1 MKNQMTE
8 RELLSRLET
17 LPREVSPENDVWP
30 VISSRIERQG
40 AFSHESG
47 TSNRWWYRA
56 AAASIAL
63 AITAGILLDRE
74 WTLAPGAAPP
84 VIASAEQGQ
93 MMQSGALSGVL
104 AASEAQYQA
113 AFREFISVG
122 DAENQVTS
130 QTFEKLTAG
139 WTDMRESEA
148 GLSAALQRDPN
159 SLFLNKR
166 MLELRS
172 RQLRFLKQIAALDK
186 SSRRRMI

>member
-1 MKNQMTE
+1 MKNQMTD

-17 LPREVSPENDVWP
+17 LPREISPENDVWP
-30 VISSRIERQG
+30 IISGRIERQG
-40 AFSHESG
+40 AIVHESG

-63 AITAGILLDRE
+63 AITAGILLERE
-74 WTLAPGAAPP
+74 WTSAPGATPP
-84 VIASAEQGQ
+84 QIASAEQGQ
-93 MMQSGALSGVL
+93 MIQSGALSGVL

-130 QTFEKLTAG
+130 QTIEKLTAG

-148 GLSAALQRDPN
+148 GLNAALQQDPN

>member
-1 MKNQMTE
+1 MKNQMTD
-8 RELLSRLET
+8 RELISRLET

-40 AFSHESG
+40 AIAHESG

-63 AITAGILLDRE
+63 AITAGIMLERE
-74 WTLAPGAAPP
+74 WTSAPGVALPQ
-84 VIASAEQGQ
+84 IASAEQGQ
-93 MMQSGALSGVL
+93 MIQSGALSGVL

-130 QTFEKLTAG
+130 QTIEKLTAG

-148 GLSAALQRDPN
+148 GLSAALQQDPN

>member
-1 MKNQMTE
+1 MKNQITD

-30 VISSRIERQG
+30 AISSRIERQG
-40 AFSHESG
+40 AIAHEPG

-63 AITAGILLDRE
+63 AITVGILLERE
-74 WTLAPGAAPP
+74 WTSAPGATPP
-84 VIASAEQGQ
+84 QIASAEQGQ

-130 QTFEKLTAG
+130 QTIEKLTAG

-148 GLSAALQRDPN
+148 GLNAALQQDPN
-159 SLFLNKR
+159 SLFLNKK